1 MNDETKYAALRMWA
15 KESDVPAQSKYD
27 AFEAGWDAA
36 VKEFKELL
44 KQYGPDSTDPSSTEA

>member
-1 MNDETKYAALRMWA
+1 MNDETKYAALRLWA

-36 VKEFKELL
+36 MVKFRELL
-44 KQYGPDSTDPSSTEA
+44 NEYKSDDLDTGSSG